1 MRRVLL
7 VYGKPLTAV
16 SSFKY
21 LGQTLPSSDDDCL
34 AVEQNLRMAWVK
46 WVWLKKCLG
55 GRERIGERLGG
66 FMWRRYKWCFYLG
79 LRHGY

>member
-1 MRRVLL
+1 M
-7 VYGKPLTAV
+7 YGKPLTAV

-55 GRERIGERLGG
+55 REVADRRTVGRFYVAALQVVLLFGSETWVLTLRLD
-66 FMWRRYKWCFYLG
+66 
-79 LRHGY
+79 